1 MQTRLQAR
9 YKNTPAGERAE
20 RLLRAC
26 VHCGFCNAT
35 CPTYQQLGDELDG
48 PRGRIYL
55 IKQLLEGQPPTRSIQ
70 IHLDRC
76 LTCLNCETTCPSGV
90 RYHSLLDI
98 GREIVE
104 NAIPR
109 PLPERLQR
117 RLLLATLP
125 EPKRFTPLLR
135 LARGLRPLLP
145 KPLAQKISPPQPAPT
160 KPRPRRVHPRR
171 MLLLDGCV
179 QPTLAPNINAAAI
192 GVFDR
197 LGIRLHTAPRAGC
210 CGALNHHLADSD
222 RARRYMRANIDA
234 WLPEL
239 DAGAEA
245 IVATASGCGA
255 HLKAYGELLADDP
268 DYAEKAARIAEATR
282 DISEIVAQEDLDK
295 LPRPPSRRIA
305 FHTPCTL
312 QHAQGLHGKVE
323 SILQRLGHELTPVPD
338 SHLCCGSAGVYSL
351 LQPDLAHRLRDD
363 KLRNLQSGEPE
374 VIVTANIGCLEH
386 LRGGTTIP
394 VRHWIEEI

>member
-9 YKNTPAGERAE
+9 YKNTPAGQRAE

-55 IKQLLEGQPPTRSIQ
+55 IKQLLEGQPPTRSVQ

-76 LTCLNCETTCPSGV
+76 LTCLSCETTCPSGV

-160 KPRPRRVHPRR
+160 KPRPHRVHPRR

-268 DYAEKAARIAEATR
+268 DYAEKAARIAEATH
-282 DISEIVAQEDLDK
+282 DISEIIAQEDLDK

-305 FHTPCTL
+305 FHAPCTL